1 MGNTNNIRR
10 RGKYSC
16 HDFPRLGV
24 SLLYDCKSHKYGI
37 YETKKKIHRTLKK
50 YKPSPEVKAIKIT
63 LACVLG
69 IVLTTHLIL
78 LISKFV

>member
-1 MGNTNNIRR
+1 MAKINNIRR

-24 SLLYDCKSHKYGI
+24 SLLYNCITKKYGI
-37 YETKKKIHRTLKK
+37 YKIKDKPQIISKKCAPSKEI
-50 YKPSPEVKAIKIT
+50 KPIQIA

-69 IVLTTHLIL
+69 IVLVGHMIL
-78 LISKFV
+78 LFSKFV